1 MCVSENGFVHVNAG
15 ADKGKKIF
23 FKNLKKEEGG
33 LPSGSPGA
41 GVTGG
46 CDLRVMGARN

>member
-15 ADKGKKIF
+15 ADKGKK
-23 FKNLKKEEGG
+23 FKKKFKKEEGG
-33 LPSGSPGA
+33 LASGSPGA